1 MITKDELESLD
12 GFFQAANYLSV
23 AQIYL
28 KANPLLRNK
37 LTKNDVKER
46 LVGHFGSAPNQN
58 FIYTHLNRVIKKYN
72 LDMFYI
78 SGPGHA
84 GQALISCNYLEGT
97 YTKYYPSIKE
107 NLDGLTKLCKRFS
120 YPFGVSSH
128 AAPETPGSLHE
139 GGELGYSLVHAYGA
153 VLDNPNLIVAC
164 CIGDGEAETGTL
176 ATSWHLNKFIN
187 RETDGVVLPILNLNG
202 YKIANPTILGRMD
215 DQKLIDMFTGMGY
228 EVLIVSGSDRMT
240 MHKKMI
246 KTLDYA
252 IEKIKDLKT
261 SNKPYILPLIILKT
275 PKGWTGPK
283 KIKGNIIENSFRSHQ
298 VPFNVETNEDLQL
311 LYNWLM
317 SYEPNK
323 LFSKSGKLKSK
334 YKKFI
339 PIESKRMGNS
349 LYTNGGLL
357 RKELK
362 FPNVYNYTVK
372 GDAMDTFELGK
383 YLRDLIV
390 NNPRNFRIFGPDE
403 ALSNRLNKVF
413 EVTNRQWN
421 MDIKPSDDFL
431 NPRGRVIDS
440 FLSENI
446 CEGLLEGYVLT
457 GRHGLFHTYEAF
469 SRIVDSMISQHLKWV
484 YASSHVKWRKDIS
497 SLNILL
503 TSHIWQQDHNGY
515 THQEPGILNHLITKK
530 KDYIGMYLPM
540 DANTLICSMDK
551 CLKDKNKV
559 NVIVASKHKR
569 ETYLNMNDAKII
581 VNKGIGIL
589 KFASDANPDVVLIA
603 SGDTPTLEVLAS
615 VKLLK
620 EFIPKIRIRVVN
632 VINPLVLDKT
642 YKQCLDNQEFK
653 KIFTDKPS
661 LFVFHGYPNVIY
673 EVLRNRKYKTNV
685 IGYIEEGAITTPF
698 DMRVKNEID
707 RFHICLNI
715 LKLSKY
721 KSKKLED
728 YCIEM
733 LNKHRRYIKKYGKDL
748 EEIENYHWNVK

>member
-1 MITKDELESLD
+1 MITNDDIEILD

-23 AQIYL
+23 AEIYL
-28 KANPLLRNK
+28 KKNPLLREPLSK
-37 LTKNDVKER
+37 DDIKER

-58 FIYTHLNRVIKKYN
+58 FIYTHLNRIIKKYD

-97 YTKYYPSIKE
+97 YTKFYPNIKE
-107 NLDGLTKLCKRFS
+107 NIDGLTKLCKQFS

-128 AAPETPGSLHE
+128 AAPETPGSIHE

-187 RETDGVVLPILNLNG
+187 RESDGVVLPIINLNG
-202 YKIANPTILGRMD
+202 YKIANPTILGRMSD
-215 DQKLIDMFTGMGY
+215 TDLKNMFSGMGY
-228 EVLIVSGSDRMT
+228 EVLIVSGNNRIS
-240 MHKKMI
+240 MHKKMA

-252 IEKIKDLKT
+252 IEKIKDLK
-261 SNKPYILPLIILKT
+261 SNIKPYILPLIILRS

-283 KIKGNIIENSFRSHQ
+283 KIDGNIIEGSFRSHQ
-298 VPFNVETNEDLQL
+298 VPVTIKSDKDIEL
-311 LYNWLM
+311 LEKWLM

-323 LFSKSGKLKSK
+323 LFDKNGKLKNK
-334 YKKFI
+334 YKKFV
-339 PIESKRMGNS
+339 PKESKRMGNS
-349 LYTNGGLL
+349 LYANGGLL
-357 RKELK
+357 RENLK
-362 FPNVYNYTVK
+362 FPNVYSYTVK
-372 GDAMDTFELGK
+372 DDTMDTFELGK

-390 NNPRNFRIFGPDE
+390 KNPNNFRIFGPDE

-421 MDIKPSDDFL
+421 MNIKKEDEFL
-431 NPRGRVIDS
+431 NPKGRVIDS

-446 CEGLLEGYVLT
+446 CEGLLEGYILT

-469 SRIVDSMISQHLKWV
+469 SRIVDSMISQHLKWISS
-484 YASSHVKWRKDIS
+484 ASRVRWRKEIS

-530 KDYIGMYLPM
+530 KDFIGMYLPM

-551 CLKDKNKV
+551 CLKEKNKV

-569 ETYLNMNDAKII
+569 QTYLNMNDAKVI

-589 KFASDANPDVVLIA
+589 KFASDNNPDIVLIA

-615 VKLLK
+615 VKILK
-620 EFIPKIRIRVVN
+620 EFFPKLRIRVVN

-642 YKQCLDNQEFK
+642 YKHSLNNQEFK

-661 LFVFHGYPNVIY
+661 LFVFHGYPSVIH
-673 EVLRNRKYKTNV
+673 EVLRDRDYKTKV
-685 IGYIEEGAITTPF
+685 IGYMEEGAITTPF

-707 RFHICLNI
+707 RYHICLEI
-715 LKLSKY
+715 SKSLKKNTV
-721 KSKKLED
+721 KLER
-728 YCIEM
+728 YCNDM
-733 LNKHRRYIKKYGKDL
+733 LNKHKKYIKKYGKDL
-748 EEIENYHWNVK
+748 DEIDNFKWNVN

>member
-1 MITKDELESLD
+1 MKEELEELD

-28 KANPLLRNK
+28 KRNPLLRDK

-58 FIYTHLNRVIKKYN
+58 FIYTHLNRVIKKYDLN
-72 LDMFYI
+72 MLYI

-84 GQALISCNYLEGT
+84 GQALVSCNYLEGT
-97 YTKYYPSIKE
+97 YTEFYPDIKE
-107 NLDGLTKLCKRFS
+107 NLAGLTKLCKRFS

-128 AAPETPGSLHE
+128 AAPETPGSIHE

-153 VLDNPNLIVAC
+153 VLDNPDLIVAC

-187 RETDGVVLPILNLNG
+187 REFDGVVLPILNLNG
-202 YKIANPTILGRMD
+202 YKIANPTILGRMSD
-215 DQKLIDMFTGMGY
+215 TELTNMFSGMGY
-228 EVLIVSGSDRMT
+228 DVLIVSGNDRMA

-246 KTLDYA
+246 KALDYA
-252 IEKIKDLKT
+252 IEKIQKLKAND
-261 SNKPYILPLIILKT
+261 SLPYELPLIILKS

-283 KIKGNIIENSFRSHQ
+283 KVKGNIVEGSFRSHQ
-298 VPFNVETNEDLQL
+298 VPFNVENIEDLDL

-323 LFSKSGKLKSK
+323 LFDRNGKLKSK

-339 PIESKRMGNS
+339 PKLEKRMGYS
-349 LYTNGGLL
+349 LYANGGLL
-357 RKELK
+357 RKNLK
-362 FPNVYNYTVK
+362 FPNVYNYTSKNEV
-372 GDAMDTFELGK
+372 MDTFELGK

-390 NNPRNFRIFGPDE
+390 KNPNNFRIFGPDE

-421 MDIKPSDDFL
+421 MKIKRGDEYL
-431 NPRGRVIDS
+431 NPEGRVIDS
-440 FLSENI
+440 FLSENV
-446 CEGLLEGYVLT
+446 CEGLLEGYILT
-457 GRHGLFHTYEAF
+457 GRHGIFHTYEAF
-469 SRIVDSMISQHLKWV
+469 SRIVDSMISQHLKWINS
-484 YASSHVKWRKDIS
+484 ASHIKWRKDIS
-497 SLNILL
+497 SLNLLL

-540 DANTLICSMDK
+540 DANTLICVVDK
-551 CLKDKNKV
+551 CLKEKNKV

-569 ETYLNMNDAKII
+569 EVYLNMNEAKVI
-581 VNKGIGIL
+581 VNKGLGIL
-589 KFASDANPDVVLIA
+589 NFISDNNPNLVLIA

-615 VKLLK
+615 VKILK
-620 EFIPKIRIRVVN
+620 EFIPKLRIRVIN
-632 VINPLVLDKT
+632 VINPLVLDTT
-642 YKQCLDNQEFK
+642 YKQSLDKKEFK
-653 KIFTDKPS
+653 KIFKDVPS
-661 LFVFHGYPNVIY
+661 LFVFHGYPSVIH
-673 EVLRNRKYKTNV
+673 EVLRDRNYNTKV
-685 IGYIEEGAITTPF
+685 IGYQEEGAITTPF

-707 RFHICLNI
+707 RFHICLNV
-715 LKLSKY
+715 LNLVKY
-721 KSKKLED
+721 KSKPLEE
-728 YCIEM
+728 YCFNM

-748 EEIENYHWNVK
+748 DEINNFKINV